1 VPFTVPRCGEIN
13 GKIELQ
19 LLLAS
24 GCVRRCGQPEQSIEE
39 GKRWNHIFGTKEK
52 HFWKKKHIIQ
62 RKKKEKYKKRKTRK
76 GKQIVK

>member
-39 GKRWNHIFGTKEK
+39 GKRWKHIFGTKEK
-52 HFWKKKHIIQ
+52 HFLEKEAYNTT
-62 RKKKEKYKKRKTRK
+62 KEKRK
-76 GKQIVK
+76 I